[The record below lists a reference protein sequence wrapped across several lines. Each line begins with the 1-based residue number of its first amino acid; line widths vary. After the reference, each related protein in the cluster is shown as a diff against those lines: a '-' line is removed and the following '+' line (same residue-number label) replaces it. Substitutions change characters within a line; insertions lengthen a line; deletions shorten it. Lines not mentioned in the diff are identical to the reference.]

1 MALHRINRVLIR
13 DVRSWRGD
21 HEFTFDQDLTV
32 LYGPNGSGKSSLWTG
47 IVLGLLYKIRSG
59 PVVEAIRPIGGGAGH
74 PYVEIDFTAD
84 GVQYRIE
91 KTFAIGSTATAR
103 LLNLNDGAELSQGDA
118 AVIEC
123 RNLVTGSDDQAIN
136 ADRSRNLTSAF
147 EASTK
152 GQIVDLILPKQG
164 QLNKRPEENEALSSV
179 GLEEEEYS
187 QNNALNSMI
196 AWAEEDKKA
205 IVSSVKM
212 DGEPA
217 ANATGTLIDATRNRA
232 TIAGDELRLNDL
244 SNNLQTLIREVNE
257 LEIEMEEEETE
268 DDIRERI
275 DTLREEADAHQVS
288 REAAENT
295 VREAD
300 EVVQPLQTPHTKRV
314 QLREEAQILTNQNTQ
329 LTGQMVERRE
339 AHENAE
345 SVLETRREHLDE
357 VNARLAALN
366 EWITFVQRQD
376 AMDSQRQ
383 ELTGLEADRDLLNS
397 TIDGAAEVQ
406 ADLNAIILATDEQ
419 WDRIRD
425 IAQEIAAIRGAADA
439 WSITEFS
446 PGKEH
451 RIFID
456 GEEIEEAPKSVNTS
470 IEVRDAKGNA
480 KLRVE
485 NTTSLSK
492 IQEFEEEER
501 SIFSALSVEGTLEL
515 RTRQIEFDK
524 LTGKQTVENS
534 RIEDLNNRMAM
545 DERIEQI
552 AQLTALL
559 DSSVD
564 EPETDRPEEGDW
576 VEMVIPLEGERNS
589 AESLKKE
596 SAKALQ
602 EARDKLTEIGGQ
614 LDLLTSQITEKE
626 EEISA
631 HIEAFG
637 EDDALQ
643 AQLAEAQVRLQEAQE
658 VARPLTETRDANE
671 EQKRTM
677 AQNLQNQMAGE
688 QSTRTRISN
697 LQATIRD
704 RRTIGGLEEL
714 SNVSA
719 KREALDGQVSALE
732 NEYLALQN
740 LEVAL
745 NSVRAANIEAIRPR
759 VENTIQNGASY
770 VFGRDVQINLGDD
783 GFPQAVQHVQGQ
795 AIPFEQESFG
805 TQEQLNLIYR
815 IALAGI
821 IAEDEGHGLCIV
833 LDDPFGGTDIGRRQ
847 RMMEWMGAQLG
858 QAGHQLI
865 LLTCRRP
872 DFNGFGH
879 HEGIRQHIEE

>member
-1 MALHRINRVLIR
+1 MALQRINRALIR

-91 KTFAIGSTATAR
+91 KTFANGNAATAR
-103 LLNLNDGAELSQGDA
+103 LLNLNDGTELSQGDA

-136 ADRSRNLTSAF
+136 TDRSRNLTSAF

-205 IVSSVKM
+205 IKSS
-212 DGEPA
+212 ER
-217 ANATGTLIDATRNRA
+217 ANASGALMDAMRNHEV
-232 TIAGDELRLNDL
+232 IGNDEERLNEL
-244 SNNLQTLIREVNE
+244 SNDLQTLIREVNE
-257 LEIEMEEEETE
+257 LEVEMGEEETE
-268 DDIRERI
+268 DDIQEKI
-275 DTLREEADAHQVS
+275 DNLRQEAEDHQVS
-288 REAAENT
+288 REAAENA

-300 EVVQPLQTPHTKRV
+300 EVVQPLQTQHTKRV
-314 QLREEAQILTNQNTQ
+314 QLRGEDQILASQNTQ
-329 LTGQMVERRE
+329 LTGQMIERRE

-345 SVLETRREHLDE
+345 GVLETRQEHLEE
-357 VNARLAALN
+357 VKSKLDTLN

-376 AMDSQRQ
+376 AVGSQRQ
-383 ELTGLEADRDLLNS
+383 ELAGLETDRNLLNE
-397 TIDGAAEVQ
+397 TIDRAAEIQ

-419 WDRIRD
+419 WNRIRN

-456 GEEIEEAPKSVNTS
+456 EQEIDQAPESVNTS
-470 IEVRDAKGNA
+470 IEVRDAKGNT

-501 SIFSALSVEGTLEL
+501 SIFSELSVKGTLEL
-515 RTRQIEFDK
+515 RTRQIEFDG
-524 LTGKQTVENS
+524 LTGRLLAENS

-552 AQLTALL
+552 AHLTALL

-576 VEMVIPLEGERNS
+576 AEMVIPLEGERNS
-589 AESLKKE
+589 AESLMLE
-596 SAKALQ
+596 SSTALQ
-602 EARDKLTEIGGQ
+602 EARDRVTEINAQ
-614 LDLLTSQITEKE
+614 LDLLTGQIDEKG
-626 EEISA
+626 EEIAA

-637 EDDALQ
+637 EDEALQ
-643 AQLAEAQVRLQEAQE
+643 AQLAEARVRLQEAQD
-658 VARPLTETRDANE
+658 VARPLTNARDANE

-688 QSTRTRISN
+688 QNTRTRIIE
-697 LQATIRD
+697 LQTTIRVH
-704 RRTIGGLEEL
+704 RTTGGLGEL

-719 KREALDGQVSALE
+719 QREALDDQVSTLDA
-732 NEYLALQN
+732 EYLALQN
-740 LEVAL
+740 LELAL

-770 VFGRDVQINLGDD
+770 VFNRDVQINLGDD
-783 GFPQAVQHVQGQ
+783 GFPQAIEHIQGR

-833 LDDPFGGTDIGRRQ
+833 LDDPFGDTDIGRRQ
-847 RMMEWMGAQLG
+847 RMIEWMGAQLR

-865 LLTCRRP
+865 LLTCRGT

-879 HEGIRQHIEE
+879 HDDIRQH

>member
-1 MALHRINRVLIR
+1 MALQRINRVLIR
-13 DVRSWRGD
+13 DIRSWRGD
-21 HEFTFDQDLTV
+21 HEFTFDEDITV
-32 LYGPNGSGKSSLWTG
+32 LFGPNGSGKSSLWTG
-47 IVLGLLYKIRSG
+47 IVLGLLYKIRGSVAG
-59 PVVEAIRPIGGGAGH
+59 VIRPIGGGAGN
-74 PYVEIDFTAD
+74 PYVEIDFTAN
-84 GVQYRIE
+84 GIQYRIE
-91 KTFAIGSTATAR
+91 KTFGSGTAATAR
-103 LLNLNDGAELSQGDA
+103 LSNLDSGEQMSEGDA

-123 RNLVTGSDDQAIN
+123 RNLLTGSEDQEILGG
-136 ADRSRNLTSAF
+136 RTSDVNKAL

-164 QLNKRPEENEALSSV
+164 QLSKRPEENEALSSV

-196 AWAEEDKKA
+196 GWAEEDKKA
-205 IVSSVKM
+205 IKSS
-212 DGEPA
+212 ER
-217 ANATGTLIDATRNRA
+217 ANASGTLMDAMRNHEG
-232 TIAGDELRLNDL
+232 IANEEERLNELSGDL
-244 SNNLQTLIREVNE
+244 LTLIQEVNE
-257 LEIEMEEEETE
+257 LEIEMGEEETE
-268 DDIRERI
+268 DDIQERI
-275 DTLREEADAHQVS
+275 DNLRQEAEDHQVS
-288 REAAENT
+288 REAAENA

-300 EVVQPLQTPHTKRV
+300 EVVQPLQTQHTQRV
-314 QLREEAQILTNQNTQ
+314 QLREEAETLANKNTR
-329 LTGQMVERRE
+329 LTGQMIERRE
-339 AHENAE
+339 AHEKAE
-345 SVLETRREHLDE
+345 GVLETRQEHLDG
-357 VNARLAALN
+357 VNARLDALN

-376 AMDSQRQ
+376 AVDSQRQ
-383 ELTGLEADRDLLNS
+383 ELAGLEADRDLLNE
-397 TIDGAAEVQ
+397 TIDRAAETQ
-406 ADLNAIILATDEQ
+406 AELNAIILATDEQ
-419 WDRIRD
+419 WDRIRE

-456 GEEIEEAPKSVNTS
+456 EQEIDQAPESVNTS

-492 IQEFEEEER
+492 IEEFEEEER
-501 SIFSALSVEGTLEL
+501 SIFSELSVEGTLEL
-515 RTRQIEFDK
+515 RTRQIEFDGF
-524 LTGKQTVENS
+524 TGKLLSENS

-552 AQLTALL
+552 AHLTALL

-576 VEMVIPLEGERNS
+576 AEMVIPLEGERNS
-589 AESLKKE
+589 AESLMLE
-596 SAKALQ
+596 SSTALQ
-602 EARDKLTEIGGQ
+602 EARDRVTEINAQ
-614 LDLLTSQITEKE
+614 LDLLTGQIDEKG
-626 EEISA
+626 EEITA

-637 EDDALQ
+637 EDEALQ
-643 AQLAEAQVRLQEAQE
+643 AQLAEVRVRLQEAQD
-658 VARPLTETRDANE
+658 VARPLTDARDANE

-688 QSTRTRISN
+688 QNTRTRIIE

-704 RRTIGGLEEL
+704 RRTTGGLGGL

-719 KREALDGQVSALE
+719 QREALDGQVSALE

-759 VENTIQNGASY
+759 VEDTIQNGASY
-770 VFGRDVQINLGDD
+770 VFNREVQINLGDD
-783 GFPQAVQHVQGQ
+783 GFPQAIEHIQGRS
-795 AIPFEQESFG
+795 IPFEQESFG

-833 LDDPFGGTDIGRRQ
+833 LDDPFGDTDVGRRQ
-847 RMMEWMGAQLG
+847 RMIEWMGAQLG

-865 LLTCRRP
+865 LLTCRGT

-879 HEGIRQHIEE
+879 HDDIRPH

>member
-1 MALHRINRVLIR
+1 MALQRINRVLIR
-13 DVRSWRGD
+13 DIRSWRGD
-21 HEFTFDQDLTV
+21 HEFTFDEDITV
-32 LYGPNGSGKSSLWTG
+32 LFGPNGSGKSSLWTG
-47 IVLGLLYKIRSG
+47 IVLGLLYKIRGSVAG
-59 PVVEAIRPIGGGAGH
+59 VIRPIGGGAGN
-74 PYVEIDFTAD
+74 PYVEIDFTAN
-84 GVQYRIE
+84 GIQYRIE
-91 KTFAIGSTATAR
+91 KTFGSGTAATAR
-103 LLNLNDGAELSQGDA
+103 LSNLDSGEQMSEGDA

-123 RNLVTGSDDQAIN
+123 RNLLTGSEDQEILGG
-136 ADRSRNLTSAF
+136 RTSDVNKAL

-164 QLNKRPEENEALSSV
+164 QLSKRPEENEALSSV

-196 AWAEEDKKA
+196 GWAEEDKKA
-205 IVSSVKM
+205 IKSS
-212 DGEPA
+212 ER
-217 ANATGTLIDATRNRA
+217 ANASGTLMDAMRNHEG
-232 TIAGDELRLNDL
+232 IANEEERLNELSGDL
-244 SNNLQTLIREVNE
+244 LTLIQEVNE
-257 LEIEMEEEETE
+257 LEIEMGEEETE
-268 DDIRERI
+268 DDIQERI
-275 DTLREEADAHQVS
+275 DNLRQEAEDHQVS
-288 REAAENT
+288 REAAEIA

-300 EVVQPLQTPHTKRV
+300 EVVQPLQTQHTQRV
-314 QLREEAQILTNQNTQ
+314 QLREEAETLANKNTR
-329 LTGQMVERRE
+329 LTGQMIERRE
-339 AHENAE
+339 AHEKAE
-345 SVLETRREHLDE
+345 GVLETRQEHLDG
-357 VNARLAALN
+357 VNARLDALN

-376 AMDSQRQ
+376 AVDSQRQ
-383 ELTGLEADRDLLNS
+383 ELAGLEADRDLLNE
-397 TIDGAAEVQ
+397 TIDGAAETQ
-406 ADLNAIILATDEQ
+406 AELNAIILATDEQ
-419 WDRIRD
+419 WDRIRE

-456 GEEIEEAPKSVNTS
+456 EQEIDQAPESVNTS

-492 IQEFEEEER
+492 IEEFEEEER
-501 SIFSALSVEGTLEL
+501 SIFSELSVEGTLEL
-515 RTRQIEFDK
+515 RTRQIEFDGF
-524 LTGKQTVENS
+524 TGKLLSENS

-552 AQLTALL
+552 AHLTALL

-576 VEMVIPLEGERNS
+576 AEMVIPLEGERNS
-589 AESLKKE
+589 AESLMLE
-596 SAKALQ
+596 SSTALQ
-602 EARDKLTEIGGQ
+602 EARDRVTEINAQ
-614 LDLLTSQITEKE
+614 LDLLTVQIDEKG
-626 EEISA
+626 EEITA

-637 EDDALQ
+637 EDEALQ
-643 AQLAEAQVRLQEAQE
+643 AQLAEVRVRLQEAQD
-658 VARPLTETRDANE
+658 VARPLTDARDANE

-688 QSTRTRISN
+688 QNTRTRIIE

-704 RRTIGGLEEL
+704 RRTTGGLGGL

-719 KREALDGQVSALE
+719 QREALDGQVSALE

-759 VENTIQNGASY
+759 VEDTIQNGASY
-770 VFGRDVQINLGDD
+770 VFNREVQINLGDD
-783 GFPQAVQHVQGQ
+783 GFPQAIEHIQGRS
-795 AIPFEQESFG
+795 IPFEQESFG

-833 LDDPFGGTDIGRRQ
+833 LDDPFGDTDVGRRQ
-847 RMMEWMGAQLG
+847 RMIEWMGAQLG

-865 LLTCRRP
+865 LLTCRGT

-879 HEGIRQHIEE
+879 HDDIRPH

>member
-1 MALHRINRVLIR
+1 MALQRINRVLIR
-13 DVRSWRGD
+13 DIRSWRGD
-21 HEFTFDQDLTV
+21 HEFTFDEDITV
-32 LYGPNGSGKSSLWTG
+32 LFGPNGSGKSSLWTG
-47 IVLGLLYKIRSG
+47 IVLGLLYKIRGSVAG
-59 PVVEAIRPIGGGAGH
+59 VIRPIGGGAGN
-74 PYVEIDFTAD
+74 PYVEIDFTAN
-84 GVQYRIE
+84 GIQYRIE
-91 KTFAIGSTATAR
+91 KTFGSGTAATAR
-103 LLNLNDGAELSQGDA
+103 LSNLDSGEQMSEGDA

-123 RNLVTGSDDQAIN
+123 RNLLTGSEDQEILGG
-136 ADRSRNLTSAF
+136 RTSDVNKAL

-164 QLNKRPEENEALSSV
+164 QLSKRPEENEALSSV

-196 AWAEEDKKA
+196 GWAEEDKKA
-205 IVSSVKM
+205 IKSS
-212 DGEPA
+212 ER
-217 ANATGTLIDATRNRA
+217 ANASGTLMDAMRNHEG
-232 TIAGDELRLNDL
+232 IANEEERLNELSGDL
-244 SNNLQTLIREVNE
+244 LTLIQDVNE
-257 LEIEMEEEETE
+257 LEIEMGEEETE
-268 DDIRERI
+268 DDIQERI
-275 DTLREEADAHQVS
+275 DNLRQEAEDHQVS
-288 REAAENT
+288 REAAEIA

-300 EVVQPLQTPHTKRV
+300 EVVQPLQTQHTQRV
-314 QLREEAQILTNQNTQ
+314 QLREEAETLANKNTR
-329 LTGQMVERRE
+329 LTGQMIERRE
-339 AHENAE
+339 AHEKAE
-345 SVLETRREHLDE
+345 GVLETRQEHLDG
-357 VNARLAALN
+357 VNARLDALN

-376 AMDSQRQ
+376 AVDSQRQ
-383 ELTGLEADRDLLNS
+383 ELAGLEADRDLLNE
-397 TIDGAAEVQ
+397 TIDGAAETQ
-406 ADLNAIILATDEQ
+406 AELNAIILATDEQ
-419 WDRIRD
+419 WDRIRE

-456 GEEIEEAPKSVNTS
+456 EQEIDQAPESVNTS

-492 IQEFEEEER
+492 IEEFEEEER
-501 SIFSALSVEGTLEL
+501 SIFSELSVEGTLEL
-515 RTRQIEFDK
+515 RTRQIEFDGF
-524 LTGKQTVENS
+524 TGKLLSENS

-552 AQLTALL
+552 AHLTALL

-576 VEMVIPLEGERNS
+576 AEMVIPLEGERNS
-589 AESLKKE
+589 AESLMLE
-596 SAKALQ
+596 SSTALQ
-602 EARDKLTEIGGQ
+602 EARDRVTEINAQ
-614 LDLLTSQITEKE
+614 LDLLTVQIDEKG
-626 EEISA
+626 EEITA

-637 EDDALQ
+637 EDEALQ
-643 AQLAEAQVRLQEAQE
+643 AQLAEVRVRLQEAQD
-658 VARPLTETRDANE
+658 VARPLTVARDANE

-688 QSTRTRISN
+688 QNTRTRIIE

-704 RRTIGGLEEL
+704 RRTTGGLGGL

-719 KREALDGQVSALE
+719 QREALDGQVSALE

-759 VENTIQNGASY
+759 VEDTIQNGASY
-770 VFGRDVQINLGDD
+770 VFNREVQINLGDD
-783 GFPQAVQHVQGQ
+783 GFPQAIEHIQGRS
-795 AIPFEQESFG
+795 IPFEQESFG

-833 LDDPFGGTDIGRRQ
+833 LDDPFGDTDVGRRQ
-847 RMMEWMGAQLG
+847 RMIEWMGAQLG

-865 LLTCRRP
+865 LLTCRGT

-879 HEGIRQHIEE
+879 HDDIRPH

>member
-1 MALHRINRVLIR
+1 MALQRINRALIR
-13 DVRSWRGD
+13 DVRSWRED
-21 HEFTFDQDLTV
+21 HEFTFDQDVTV

-74 PYVEIDFTAD
+74 PYVEIDFIAD

-91 KTFAIGSTATAR
+91 KTFANGGAATAR
-103 LLNLNDGAELSQGDA
+103 LLNLNDGTELSQGDA

-136 ADRSRNLTSAF
+136 TDRSRNLTGAF

-196 AWAEEDKKA
+196 AWAEADKRA
-205 IVSSVKM
+205 IRSSARGNASGKLM
-212 DGEPA
+212 DVMRG
-217 ANATGTLIDATRNRA
+217 LRD
-232 TIAGDELRLNDL
+232 IADEEERLNEL

-257 LEIEMEEEETE
+257 LEIEMGEEETE
-268 DDIRERI
+268 DDILERI
-275 DTLREEADAHQVS
+275 DTLREEADSHQVS
-288 REAAENT
+288 REAMENT

-300 EVVQPLQTPHTKRV
+300 EVVQPLQTQHTQRV
-314 QLREEAQILTNQNTQ
+314 QLREGAQTLDNQNTQ
-329 LTGQMVERRE
+329 LTGQMVERE
-339 AHENAE
+339 EVHENAE
-345 SVLETRREHLDE
+345 SVLETRREHLHE
-357 VNARLAALN
+357 VNTRLTTLN
-366 EWITFVQRQD
+366 EWISFVQRQGT
-376 AMDSQRQ
+376 MDSQRQ
-383 ELTGLEADRDLLNS
+383 ELAGLEADRDLLNS
-397 TIDGAAEVQ
+397 TIETAAEIQ
-406 ADLNAIILATDEQ
+406 AGLNSITLATDEQ
-419 WDRIRD
+419 WGRINGIRE
-425 IAQEIAAIRGAADA
+425 EIAAIRGAADA
-439 WSITEFS
+439 WSVTEFS

-456 GEEIEEAPKSVNTS
+456 GEEIEEAPESVNTS
-470 IEVRDAKGNA
+470 IEVRDAKGKA

-492 IQEFEEEER
+492 IQELEEEER

-515 RTRQIEFDK
+515 RTRQIEFDE
-524 LTGKQTVENS
+524 LTGRLSVENS
-534 RIEDLNNRMAM
+534 RIEDLNNRMTM

-552 AQLTALL
+552 AHLTALL
-559 DSSVD
+559 DSIVD
-564 EPETDRPEEGDW
+564 EPETDRPEEDDW
-576 VEMVIPLEGERNS
+576 AEMLIPLEGQRHS
-589 AESLKKE
+589 AESLMEE
-596 SAKALQ
+596 SATALQ
-602 EARDKLTEIGGQ
+602 VARDRLTEIGGQ
-614 LDLLTSQITEKE
+614 LDLLTNQITEKE
-626 EEISA
+626 EDIFA

-637 EDDALQ
+637 EDEALQ
-643 AQLAEAQVRLQEAQE
+643 TQLAEAQVRLQDAQE
-658 VARPLTETRDANE
+658 VARPLTDARDANE

-688 QSTRTRISN
+688 QNTRIRISN

-719 KREALDGQVSALE
+719 QREALDDQVNVLE
-732 NEYLALQN
+732 NEYRALQS
-740 LEVAL
+740 LEAAL

-759 VENTIQNGASY
+759 VEDAIQSGATY
-770 VFGRDVQINLGDD
+770 VFNREVQINLGDD
-783 GFPQAVQHVQGQ
+783 GFPQDIEHFQGR
-795 AIPFEQESFG
+795 AISFEQESFG

-833 LDDPFGGTDIGRRQ
+833 LDDPFGDTDIGRRQ
-847 RMMEWMGAQLG
+847 RMIEWMGAQLR
-858 QAGHQLI
+858 QSGHQLI
-865 LLTCRRP
+865 LLTCRGP

-879 HEGIRQHIEE
+879 HDDIRQH

>member
-59 PVVEAIRPIGGGAGH
+59 PVVEAIRSIGGGAGH

-91 KTFAIGSTATAR
+91 KAFASGTAATAR

-196 AWAEEDKKA
+196 AWAEGDKKA
-205 IVSSVKM
+205 IKSS
-212 DGEPA
+212 ER
-217 ANATGTLIDATRNRA
+217 ANASGTLMDATRSHEV
-232 TIAGDELRLNDL
+232 IASEEARLNDL

-268 DDIRERI
+268 DDIQERI
-275 DTLREEADAHQVS
+275 DTLRQEAEDHQVS
-288 REAAENT
+288 REAAENA

-300 EVVQPLQTPHTKRV
+300 GVVQPLQTQHTQRV
-314 QLREEAQILTNQNTQ
+314 QLREEAQNLATQNTQ
-329 LTGQMVERRE
+329 FSGQMIERRE
-339 AHENAE
+339 AHEKAE
-345 SVLETRREHLDE
+345 GDLETRRGHLEE
-357 VNARLAALN
+357 VKSKLDTLN
-366 EWITFVQRQD
+366 EWITFVQRQE
-376 AMDSQRQ
+376 AVVSQRQ
-383 ELTGLEADRDLLNS
+383 ELVGLEADRDQLNE
-397 TIDGAAEVQ
+397 TIDRAAEIQ

-515 RTRQIEFDK
+515 RTRQIEFDE
-524 LTGKQTVENS
+524 LTGKLTVENS

-589 AESLKKE
+589 VESLKKE

-643 AQLAEAQVRLQEAQE
+643 ALLAEAQVRLKEAQK
-658 VARPLTETRDANE
+658 VAEPLTEARDANE

-688 QSTRTRISN
+688 QNTRTRISN

-714 SNVSA
+714 SNFSA

-833 LDDPFGGTDIGRRQ
+833 LDDPFGDTDVGRRQ

-865 LLTCRRP
+865 LLTCRGT

-879 HEGIRQHIEE
+879 HDDIRQH

>member
-91 KTFAIGSTATAR
+91 KTFASGTAATAR

-196 AWAEEDKKA
+196 EWAEGDKKA
-205 IVSSVKM
+205 IKSS
-212 DGEPA
+212 ER
-217 ANATGTLIDATRNRA
+217 ANASGTLMDATRSHEV
-232 TIAGDELRLNDL
+232 IASEEARLNDL
-244 SNNLQTLIREVNE
+244 SNHLQTLIREVNE
-257 LEIEMEEEETE
+257 LEIEMGEEETE
-268 DDIRERI
+268 DDIQERI
-275 DTLREEADAHQVS
+275 DTLRQEAEDHQVS
-288 REAAENT
+288 REAAENA
-295 VREAD
+295 VREA
-300 EVVQPLQTPHTKRV
+300 EGVVQPLQTQHTQRV
-314 QLREEAQILTNQNTQ
+314 QLREEAQNLATQNTQ
-329 LTGQMVERRE
+329 FSGQMIERRE
-339 AHENAE
+339 AHEKAE
-345 SVLETRREHLDE
+345 GDLETRRGHFEEVKSKLDT
-357 VNARLAALN
+357 LN
-366 EWITFVQRQD
+366 EWITFVQRQE
-376 AMDSQRQ
+376 AVVSQRQ
-383 ELTGLEADRDLLNS
+383 ELVGLEADRDQLNE
-397 TIDGAAEVQ
+397 TIDRAAEIQ
-406 ADLNAIILATDEQ
+406 AELNAIILATDEQ
-419 WDRIRD
+419 WDRIRY
-425 IAQEIAAIRGAADA
+425 ISKEIAAIRVAADA

-456 GEEIEEAPKSVNTS
+456 EQEIEQAPESVNTS

-485 NTTSLSK
+485 NTTSLSR
-492 IQEFEEEER
+492 IQELEEEER

-515 RTRQIEFDK
+515 RTRQNQFDE
-524 LTGKQTVENS
+524 LTGKLTVESS

-559 DSSVD
+559 DSSID
-564 EPETDRPEEGDW
+564 EPETERPEEGDW
-576 VEMVIPLEGERNS
+576 GEMVIPLEGERNS
-589 AESLKKE
+589 AESLMEE

-637 EDDALQ
+637 GDDALQ

-865 LLTCRRP
+865 LLTCRGP

-879 HEGIRQHIEE
+879 HDDIRQH